1 MLEDFGSHLD
11 QARKTYVVQTL
22 TVWCT
27 CMCEGC
33 VVNVCVV
40 TGVRRARPEQTRL

>member
-22 TVWCT
+22 TVWC
-27 CMCEGC
+27 MCEGC
-33 VVNVCVV
+33 VVNVCDGCVV
-40 TGVRRARPEQTRL
+40 TGVRGAW